1 MNRSS
6 SRLLLSLPVAAL
18 LAFTVAADAKL
29 SNVGGSSVEFK
40 AVGPG
45 GLKINGKSNV
55 VHVADDDK
63 NITVT
68 VPLSNLDTGIGM
80 RNTHMKEKYLEVAKY
95 PNAVLV
101 VPKTAAG
108 YPNGGSGDA
117 TGNLT
122 LHGQTKPVKFHYDVK
137 KEGAEYAVNGSVHIN
152 MDDFKIEKPSF
163 AGASV
168 RPDVDV
174 VIAFRAK
181 E

>member
-6 SRLLLSLPVAAL
+6 SRLLLSL
-18 LAFTVAADAKL
+18 TVAAALGVTVAAEAKL
-29 SNVGGSSVEFK
+29 SGTGASSVEFK
-40 AVGPG
+40 AIGPG

-55 VHVADDDK
+55 VQVADDEK
-63 NITVT
+63 NVTIT
-68 VPLSNLDTGIGM
+68 VPLGGLDTGIGM

-101 VPKTAAG
+101 VPRTAAG

-117 TGNLT
+117 AGTLT

-137 KEGAEYAVNGSVHIN
+137 KEGAEFAVHGTVHIN

-163 AGASV
+163 AGATV

-174 VIAFRAK
+174 DVAFRAK